1 MMKRLIITLLI
12 ICSCYTVYGQENEI
26 NENSVELARVLG
38 KDIFEMNGVPFT
50 QPIVTATNATVNSGF
65 FNTAFIPQED
75 SLYFKFSVN
84 YMYGIVPDEDKV
96 FSPGFPNEEFNTT
109 KLLDYV
115 SINFGDNSVEIRDTV
130 GLYTYLL
137 RTLIKDGLDDGTITV
152 PDESAT
158 LLGKDDKEIE
168 ITRGSLGENA
178 EKRIESLEQ
187 AFGVEFPEELLG
199 EVISTLN
206 GLPAFF
212 SLPKGAGLDAMHF
225 GVPQLE
231 IGSYYGT
238 EFLIRYIPKINYGQ
252 TIGDFGFFGFG
263 LKHSI
268 SQYFFDNDQ
277 ERTFDLAVQVAY
289 QSSSMENVFGE
300 TNASMVSS
308 ADILNFNIQAS
319 KNIEGLFDVYGGLSF
334 EQIDISAD
342 LTYTLPIEV
351 QLQLNLVD
359 KDKQTGPGYPGDTKP
374 QTTTL
379 QVEDFNIKGI
389 LGIKKDIGPV
399 SVFASYNISKFD
411 IINAGLQ
418 YSF

>member
-1 MMKRLIITLLI
+1 M
-12 ICSCYTVYGQENEI
+12 
-26 NENSVELARVLG
+26 
-38 KDIFEMNGVPFT
+38 PFT

-65 FNTAFIPQED
+65 FNTAYIPQDD

-96 FSPGFPNEEFNTT
+96 FSPSFPNEPFSLT
-109 KLLDYV
+109 KVSDYV
-115 SINFGDNSVEIRDTV
+115 SFDIFNNTIEIQDTV

-137 RTLIKDGLDDGTITV
+137 RTLIYDGIQDGTIEV
-152 PDESAT
+152 PDETAT
-158 LLGKDDKEIE
+158 LLGKDDKNIK
-168 ITRGSLGENA
+168 ITEGSLAQNGKE
-178 EKRIESLEQ
+178 RIESLEET
-187 AFGVEFPEELLG
+187 FGVEFPEEVLDQ
-199 EVISTLN
+199 VIAALD
-206 GLPAFF
+206 GLPAIFT
-212 SLPKGAGLDAMHF
+212 LPKGSGLNAMQF

-231 IGSYYGT
+231 IGSYFGT

-252 TIGDFGFFGFG
+252 TIGDFGFFGVG

-268 SQYFFDNDQ
+268 SQYFFDFDQ
-277 ERTFDLAVQVAY
+277 ERTFDLAVQFAY
-289 QSSSMENVFGE
+289 QSSTLENVFGE
-300 TNASMVSS
+300 TNARMESN

-319 KNIEGLFDVYGGLSF
+319 KNIEGYFDVYGGISF

-351 QLQLNLVD
+351 QQQLNLVD
-359 KDKQTGPGYPGDTKP
+359 ENKETGPGYPGDTKP

-411 IINAGLQ
+411 IINGGLQ

>member
-1 MMKRLIITLLI
+1 MMKKIMLFLLLI
-12 ICSCYTVYGQENEI
+12 ACSIEAYSQENEI

-65 FNTAFIPQED
+65 FNTAYIPQED

-96 FSPGFPNEEFNTT
+96 FSPSFPNEPFSLTKITDYASFDIINNT
-109 KLLDYV
+109 
-115 SINFGDNSVEIRDTV
+115 IEIQDTI

-137 RTLIKDGLDDGTITV
+137 RTLIYDGIQDGSIEV
-152 PDESAT
+152 PNETAT
-158 LLGKDDKEIE
+158 LLGKDDKEIKIE
-168 ITRGSLGENA
+168 DGSLEENGR
-178 EKRIESLEQ
+178 KRIESLENT
-187 AFGVEFPEELLG
+187 FGVEFPEELSNQVLSAL
-199 EVISTLN
+199 E
-206 GLPAFF
+206 GLTQNFP
-212 SLPKGAGLDAMHF
+212 LPKGAGLDAMHF

-231 IGSYYGT
+231 IGSYFGT

-252 TIGDFGFFGFG
+252 TIGDFGFFGVG

-268 SQYFFDNDQ
+268 SQYFFDFDQ
-277 ERTFDLAVQVAY
+277 ERTFDLAIQFAY

-319 KNIEGLFDVYGGLSF
+319 KNIEGYFDVYGGLSF
-334 EQIDISAD
+334 EQIDIEAD
-342 LTYTLPIEV
+342 LTYTLPIQV
-351 QLQLNLVD
+351 QVNLGLVD

-411 IINAGLQ
+411 IINGGLQ

>member
-1 MMKRLIITLLI
+1 MMKRLILI
-12 ICSCYTVYGQENEI
+12 VIIVCSSLTIYGQENEI

-65 FNTAFIPQED
+65 FNTAYIPQED
-75 SLYFKFSVN
+75 SLYFKFSLN
-84 YMYGIVPDEDKV
+84 DMFGIVPDEDKV
-96 FSPGFPNEEFNTT
+96 FSPAFPNEPF
-109 KLLDYV
+109 
-115 SINFGDNSVEIRDTV
+115 SINKITDYASFDIFNNTIDIHDTV

-137 RTLIKDGLDDGTITV
+137 RTLIYDGLQDKTIKV
-152 PDESAT
+152 PNESAT
-158 LLGKDDKEIE
+158 LLGKDDKK
-168 ITRGSLGENA
+168 ITIDDNSLSDNGR
-178 EKRIESLEQ
+178 KRIESLEKT
-187 AFGVEFPEELLG
+187 FGIEFPEELEA
-199 EVISTLN
+199 EVLATLD
-206 GLPAFF
+206 GLPNLFT
-212 SLPKGAGLDAMHF
+212 LPKGAGLNVMVF

-231 IGSYYGT
+231 IGSYFGT

-252 TIGDFGFFGFG
+252 TIGDFGFFGVG

-268 SQYFFDNDQ
+268 SQYFFDFDQ
-277 ERTFDLAVQVAY
+277 ERTFDLAIQFAY

-300 TNASMVSS
+300 TNAKMVSS
-308 ADILNFNIQAS
+308 ADIFNINIQTS
-319 KNIEGLFDVYGGLSF
+319 KNIEGWFDLYGGLSL

-351 QLQLNLVD
+351 QQQLNLVD
-359 KDKQTGPGYPGDTKP
+359 KDKLTGPGYPGDTKP

-389 LGIKKDIGPV
+389 FGIKKDIGPV

-411 IINAGLQ
+411 IINSGLQ
-418 YSF
+418 FSF

>member
-1 MMKRLIITLLI
+1 
-12 ICSCYTVYGQENEI
+12 
-26 NENSVELARVLG
+26 
-38 KDIFEMNGVPFT
+38 
-50 QPIVTATNATVNSGF
+50 
-65 FNTAFIPQED
+65 
-75 SLYFKFSVN
+75 
-84 YMYGIVPDEDKV
+84 MYGIVPEDDKS
-96 FSPGFPNEEFNTT
+96 FSPAFPNEPFSLTKITDYASFDIINNT
-109 KLLDYV
+109 
-115 SINFGDNSVEIRDTV
+115 FEIQDTV

-137 RTLIKDGLDDGTITV
+137 RTLIYDGLQDGSIEI

-158 LLGKDDKEIE
+158 LLGKDDKKID
-168 ITRGSLGENA
+168 LGDTSFVNNGRR
-178 EKRIESLEQ
+178 RIESLEEL
-187 AFGVEFPEELLG
+187 FGVEFPEELKDEIL
-199 EVISTLN
+199 STLD
-206 GLPAFF
+206 GLPQFF
-212 SLPKGAGLDAMHF
+212 TLPKGSGLNAMQF

-231 IGSYYGT
+231 IGSYFGT

-252 TIGDFGFFGFG
+252 TIGDFGFFGVG

-268 SQYFFDNDQ
+268 SQYFFDFDQ
-277 ERTFDLAVQVAY
+277 ERTFDLAVQFAY
-289 QSSSMENVFGE
+289 QSSTLENVFGE
-300 TNASMVSS
+300 TNARMESN

-319 KNIEGLFDVYGGLSF
+319 KNIEGYFDVYGGISF

-351 QLQLNLVD
+351 QQQLNLVD
-359 KDKQTGPGYPGDTKP
+359 ENKETGPGYPGDTKP

-411 IINAGLQ
+411 IINGGLQ

>member
-1 MMKRLIITLLI
+1 MKRIVLMIVI
-12 ICSCYTVYGQENEI
+12 ICSSLTIYSQENEI

-38 KDIFEMNGVPFT
+38 REIFELNGVPFT

-65 FNTAFIPQED
+65 FNTAYIPQKD

-84 YMYGIVPDEDKV
+84 YMYGIVPDKDKV
-96 FSPGFPNEEFNTT
+96 FSPAFPNESFSLT
-109 KLLDYV
+109 KVTDFV
-115 SINFGDNSVEIRDTV
+115 SFDIINQTINIQDTV

-137 RTLIKDGLDDGTITV
+137 RTLIYDGLQDGTITV
-152 PDESAT
+152 PSESAT
-158 LLGKDDKEIE
+158 LLGKDDKEISIE
-168 ITRGSLGENA
+168 PGSLGANGR
-178 EKRIESLEQ
+178 KRIEGLEET
-187 AFGVEFPEELLG
+187 FGIEFPEELLD
-199 EVISTLN
+199 EVISTLD

-212 SLPKGAGLDAMHF
+212 TLPKGSGLNAMQF

-231 IGSYYGT
+231 IGSYFGT

-252 TIGDFGFFGFG
+252 TIGDFGFFGLG
-263 LKHSI
+263 IKHSI
-268 SQYFFDNDQ
+268 SQYFFDFDQ
-277 ERTFDLAVQVAY
+277 ERTFDLAVQFAY
-289 QSSSMENVFGE
+289 QSSTLENVFGE
-300 TNASMVSS
+300 TNASMESS

-319 KNIEGLFDVYGGLSF
+319 KNIEGYFDIYGGISF

-351 QLQLNLVD
+351 QQQLFLVD
-359 KDKQTGPGYPGDTKP
+359 ENKETGPGYPGDTKP

-411 IINAGLQ
+411 IINGGLQ

>member
-1 MMKRLIITLLI
+1 MKKIMLVLLLI
-12 ICSCYTVYGQENEI
+12 ACSIEAYSQENEI

-38 KDIFEMNGVPFT
+38 KDLFEMNGIPFT

-65 FNTAFIPQED
+65 FNTAHIPQED
-75 SLYFKFSVN
+75 SLYFKFSFN
-84 YMYGIVPDEDKV
+84 YMYGIVPEEDKI
-96 FSPGFPNEEFNTT
+96 FSPSFPNEPFSLTKITDYASFNIFNNTI
-109 KLLDYV
+109 D
-115 SINFGDNSVEIRDTV
+115 IHDTV

-137 RTLIKDGLDDGTITV
+137 KTLIYDGLQDGTIEV

-158 LLGKDDKEIE
+158 LLGKGDKVIY
-168 ITRGSLGENA
+168 LDGEDLTNNA
-178 EKRIESLEQ
+178 NKRIKSLEET
-187 AFGVEFPEELLG
+187 FGVEFPKEVLDQ
-199 EVISTLN
+199 VISALD
-206 GLPAFF
+206 GLPDRFP
-212 SLPKGAGLDAMHF
+212 LPKGSGLKAMQF

-231 IGSYYGT
+231 IGSYFGT

-252 TIGDFGFFGFG
+252 TIGDFGFFGLG

-268 SQYFFDNDQ
+268 SQYFFDFNQ
-277 ERTFDLAVQVAY
+277 ERTFDLAVQFAY

-300 TNASMVSS
+300 TNARMESN

-319 KNIEGLFDVYGGLSF
+319 KNIEGYFDVYGGISF

-351 QLQLNLVD
+351 QQQLNLVD
-359 KDKQTGPGYPGDTKP
+359 ENKETGPGYPGDTKP

-411 IINAGLQ
+411 IINGGLQ

>member
-1 MMKRLIITLLI
+1 MIKKIIIVLFLIA
-12 ICSCYTVYGQENEI
+12 CSTETYSQENEI

-38 KDIFEMNGVPFT
+38 REIFELNGVPFT

-65 FNTAFIPQED
+65 FNTAFIPQKD

-84 YMYGIVPDEDKV
+84 YMYGIVPEDDKS
-96 FSPGFPNEEFNTT
+96 FSPAFPNEPFSLTKITDYASFDIINNT
-109 KLLDYV
+109 
-115 SINFGDNSVEIRDTV
+115 FEIQDTV

-137 RTLIKDGLDDGTITV
+137 RTLIYDGLQDGSIEI

-158 LLGKDDKEIE
+158 LLGKDDKKID
-168 ITRGSLGENA
+168 LGDTSFVNNGRR
-178 EKRIESLEQ
+178 RIESLEEL
-187 AFGVEFPEELLG
+187 FGVEFPEELKDEIL
-199 EVISTLN
+199 STLD
-206 GLPAFF
+206 GLPQFF
-212 SLPKGAGLDAMHF
+212 TLPKGSGLNAMQF

-231 IGSYYGT
+231 IGSYFGT

-252 TIGDFGFFGFG
+252 TIGDFGFFGVG

-268 SQYFFDNDQ
+268 SQYFFDFDQ
-277 ERTFDLAVQVAY
+277 ERTFDLAVQFAY
-289 QSSSMENVFGE
+289 QSSTLENVFGE
-300 TNASMVSS
+300 TNARMESN

-319 KNIEGLFDVYGGLSF
+319 KNIEGYFDVYGGISF

-351 QLQLNLVD
+351 QQQLNLVD
-359 KDKQTGPGYPGDTKP
+359 ENKETGPGYPGDTKP

-411 IINAGLQ
+411 IINGGLQ